1 MNFNDSI
8 IQYLKEGL
16 SDSEI
21 ISSIYSKYAIVLNK
35 KTVVNK
41 RLMVERMVGH
51 KLKFDISKKIDFK
64 LPNTIKNEFKNHVCE
79 EFTILNL
86 KNEKISYLINLVT
99 RDNVLTEIE
108 KDFLRQKTEE
118 LSLPDDLIEKAN
130 EYILSKNPYL
140 DNIYSLILSDGL
152 IKKEEILFLLE
163 KTIEN
168 GYDEQHVN
176 NRFWKFAI
184 NFHLNKLIGIQSFSK
199 LIKIWYTAHKLSFD
213 TICKSDNFF
222 SQFKLF
228 HSNDIKL
235 SIDIALNFFEKKL
248 VDFISNHFKTKD
260 FEINN
265 LYNSIDF
272 KNNELKFVV
281 DKNPK
286 LKSKTNTDLIDIKNS
301 FKSNPMKAYS
311 DYKKLIELNNSNI
324 SNKKLKEGFRL
335 LIEDN

>member
-21 ISSIYSKYAIVLNK
+21 ISNIYSKYAIVLNK
-35 KTVVNK
+35 KTLLNK
-41 RLMVERMVGH
+41 RLMVEKMVGH

-64 LPNTIKNEFKNHVCE
+64 LPNTIKNEFKNYMCD

-86 KNEKISYLINLVT
+86 KDEKISYLINLVT

-108 KDFLRQKTEE
+108 KDFLSQKTEE
-118 LSLPDDLIEKAN
+118 LSLPHDLIEKAN

-140 DNIYSLILSDGL
+140 DNIFSLILSDGI
-152 IKKEEILFLLE
+152 IKKEEIMFLLE

-168 GYDEQHVN
+168 EFDEEHVN

-184 NFHLNKLIGIQSFSK
+184 NFHLNKFLEIESFSK
-199 LIKIWYTAHKLSFD
+199 LIKIWYTANKLSFD
-213 TICKSDNFF
+213 VIYKSDNFL

-235 SIDIALNFFEKKL
+235 SIDLALDFFEKKL
-248 VDFISNHFKTKD
+248 TDSICSHFKTKD

-281 DKNPK
+281 DKNLK
-286 LKSKTNTDLIDIKNS
+286 LKSEPNADLVDIKNS
-301 FKSNPMKAYS
+301 FKSHPMKAYG
-311 DYKKLIELNNSNI
+311 DYKKLMESNNPNI